1 MKMGKKVFIS
11 AGGSGI
17 GRCIAEAFLNNDDE
31 VFVCD
36 INAQSLEQFQ
46 KDYPK
51 LHIYACDLAE
61 PEQIKLMFT
70 EAIKKLGHLDVLVN
84 NTGISG
90 PTIAADEL
98 SFDDWNTVINLNLN
112 STFLI
117 TQLAIPLLKQ
127 SGAGVIINMSSIAG
141 RLGYPYRLAYSTSK
155 WGLIGF
161 TKTLSMEL
169 GADNIRVNAILPGAV
184 DGDRVQ
190 RVLQA
195 RADVAQSSLEKVT
208 QNALKNQSLKY
219 FVNPKHIADLCLFL
233 ASDSGRS
240 ISGQILP
247 IDGDKQCLS

>member
-1 MKMGKKVFIS
+1 MAKKVFIS

-51 LHIYACDLAE
+51 LHIHACDLAE
-61 PEQIKLMFT
+61 PEQIKLMFA
-70 EAIKKLGHLDVLVN
+70 EAIKKLGHIDVLVN

-208 QNALKNQSLKY
+208 QNVLKNQSLKY

>member
-1 MKMGKKVFIS
+1 MAKKVFIS

-46 KDYPK
+46 KDYLK

-70 EAIKKLGHLDVLVN
+70 EAIKKLGHIDVLVN

-112 STFLI
+112 STF
-117 TQLAIPLLKQ
+117 
-127 SGAGVIINMSSIAG
+127 
-141 RLGYPYRLAYSTSK
+141 
-155 WGLIGF
+155 
-161 TKTLSMEL
+161 
-169 GADNIRVNAILPGAV
+169 
-184 DGDRVQ
+184 
-190 RVLQA
+190 
-195 RADVAQSSLEKVT
+195 
-208 QNALKNQSLKY
+208 
-219 FVNPKHIADLCLFL
+219 
-233 ASDSGRS
+233 
-240 ISGQILP
+240 
-247 IDGDKQCLS
+247 

>member
-1 MKMGKKVFIS
+1 MAKKVFIS

-36 INAQSLEQFQ
+36 INAQRLEQFQ
-46 KDYPK
+46 KDYPT
-51 LHIYACDLAE
+51 LHIHACDLAE

-70 EAIKKLGHLDVLVN
+70 EAIKKLGHIDVLVN

>member
-1 MKMGKKVFIS
+1 MAKKVFIS

-36 INAQSLEQFQ
+36 INAKSLEQFQ
-46 KDYPK
+46 KDFPN
-51 LHIYACDLAE
+51 LHIYACDLAK
-61 PEQIKLMFT
+61 PEQIKLMFA
-70 EAIKKLGHLDVLVN
+70 EAIKKLGYIDVLVN
-84 NTGISG
+84 NIGISG
-90 PTIAADEL
+90 PTVAADKL
-98 SFDDWNTVINLNLN
+98 SFEDWNTVINLNLN

-184 DGDRVQ
+184 DGERVQ

-195 RADVAQSSLEKVT
+195 RADVAHSSLEQVT

-233 ASDSGRS
+233 ASESGRS

>member
-1 MKMGKKVFIS
+1 MAKKVFIS

-61 PEQIKLMFT
+61 PEQIKLMFA
-70 EAIKKLGHLDVLVN
+70 EAIKKLGHIDVLVN

-184 DGDRVQ
+184 DGDRIQ

-195 RADVAQSSLEKVT
+195 RADVAHSSLEQVT

-233 ASDSGRS
+233 ASDSGCS

>member
-1 MKMGKKVFIS
+1 MAKKVFIS

-36 INAQSLEQFQ
+36 INGKSLEQFQ

-61 PEQIKLMFT
+61 PEQIKVMFT
-70 EAIKKLGHLDVLVN
+70 EAIKKLGYLDVLVN

>member
-1 MKMGKKVFIS
+1 MAKKVFIS

-46 KDYPK
+46 KDFPK
-51 LHIYACDLAE
+51 LHIYACDLAK
-61 PEQIKLMFT
+61 PEQIKLMFA
-70 EAIKKLGHLDVLVN
+70 EAIQKLGHIDVLVN

-233 ASDSGRS
+233 VSESGRS

>member
-1 MKMGKKVFIS
+1 MAKKVFIS

-31 VFVCD
+31 VFICD
-36 INAQSLEQFQ
+36 INAKSLEQFH

-51 LHIYACDLAE
+51 LHIHACDLAE
-61 PEQIKLMFT
+61 PEQIKLMFA
-70 EAIKKLGHLDVLVN
+70 EAIKKLGHIDVLVN

-195 RADVAQSSLEKVT
+195 RADVAQNSLEKVT

>member
-1 MKMGKKVFIS
+1 MAKKVFIS

-51 LHIYACDLAE
+51 LHIHACDLAE
-61 PEQIKLMFT
+61 PEQIKLMFA

-84 NTGISG
+84 NIGISG

-195 RADVAQSSLEKVT
+195 RADVAQNSLEKVT

>member
-1 MKMGKKVFIS
+1 MAKKVFIS

-46 KDYPK
+46 KDFPK
-51 LHIYACDLAE
+51 LHIYACDLAK
-61 PEQIKLMFT
+61 PEQIKLMFA
-70 EAIKKLGHLDVLVN
+70 EAIQKLGHIDVLVN

-98 SFDDWNTVINLNLN
+98 SLDDWNTVINLNLN

-233 ASDSGRS
+233 VSESGRS

>member
-1 MKMGKKVFIS
+1 MAKKVFIS

-17 GRCIAEAFLNNDDE
+17 GRYIAEAFLNNDDE

-51 LHIYACDLAE
+51 LHIHACDLAE
-61 PEQIKLMFT
+61 PEQIKLMFA
-70 EAIKKLGHLDVLVN
+70 EAIKKLGHIDVLVN

-98 SFDDWNTVINLNLN
+98 SFDDWNKVINLNLN

>member
-1 MKMGKKVFIS
+1 MAKKVFIS

-46 KDYPK
+46 KDFPK
-51 LHIYACDLAE
+51 LHIYACDLAK
-61 PEQIKLMFT
+61 PEQIKLMFV
-70 EAIKKLGHLDVLVN
+70 EAIKKLGHIDVLVN

-90 PTIAADEL
+90 PTVAADEL

-127 SGAGVIINMSSIAG
+127 SGSGVIINMSSIAG

-195 RADVAQSSLEKVT
+195 RADVAHSSLEEVT
-208 QNALKNQSLKY
+208 KNALKNQSLKY

>member
-1 MKMGKKVFIS
+1 MAKKVFIS

-51 LHIYACDLAE
+51 LHIHACDLAE
-61 PEQIKLMFT
+61 PEQIKLMFA

>member
-1 MKMGKKVFIS
+1 MAKKVFIS

-36 INAQSLEQFQ
+36 INAKSLEQFQ
-46 KDYPK
+46 QDYPK
-51 LHIYACDLAE
+51 LHIYPCDLAE
-61 PEQIKLMFT
+61 PEQIKLMFA
-70 EAIKKLGHLDVLVN
+70 EAIKKLGHIDVLVN

-127 SGAGVIINMSSIAG
+127 SDAGVIINMSSIAG

-184 DGDRVQ
+184 DGERVQ

-195 RADVAQSSLEKVT
+195 RADVAHSSLEQVT
-208 QNALKNQSLKY
+208 QNVLKNQSLKY

-233 ASDSGRS
+233 ASESGRS

>member
-1 MKMGKKVFIS
+1 MAKKVFIS

-36 INAQSLEQFQ
+36 INGKSLEQFQ
-46 KDYPK
+46 KNYPK

-70 EAIKKLGHLDVLVN
+70 EAIKKLGHLDILVN

-195 RADVAQSSLEKVT
+195 RADVAKSSLEKVT

>member
-1 MKMGKKVFIS
+1 MAKKVFIS

-17 GRCIAEAFLNNDDE
+17 GRYIAEAFLNNDDE

-36 INAQSLEQFQ
+36 INAQSLEQFH

-51 LHIYACDLAE
+51 LHIHACDLAE
-61 PEQIKLMFT
+61 PEQIKLMFA
-70 EAIKKLGHLDVLVN
+70 EAIKKLGHIDVLVN

-117 TQLAIPLLKQ
+117 TQLVIPLLKQ

>member
-1 MKMGKKVFIS
+1 MSRKVLIS

-17 GRCIAEAFLNNDDE
+17 GRCIAEAFLTSHDE

-36 INAQSLEQFQ
+36 ISAKSLEQFQ

-51 LHIYACDLAE
+51 LHIHTCNLADH
-61 PEQIKLMFT
+61 EQIKLMFN
-70 EAIKKLGHLDVLVN
+70 EAVQKLGGIDILVN

-90 PTIAADEL
+90 P
-98 SFDDWNTVINLNLN
+98 DWNTVINLNLN
-112 STFLI
+112 STFLM
-117 TQLAIPLLKQ
+117 TQLAIPYLKQ
-127 SGAGVIINMSSIAG
+127 AKAGVIINMSSIAG

-195 RADVAQSSLEKVT
+195 RANVAHTSLEEVT

-219 FVNPKHIADLCLFL
+219 FVNPKHIADLCLFI

>member
-1 MKMGKKVFIS
+1 MAKKVFIS

-51 LHIYACDLAE
+51 LHIHACDLAE
-61 PEQIKLMFT
+61 PEQIKLMFA
-70 EAIKKLGHLDVLVN
+70 EAIKKLGHIDVLVN

-169 GADNIRVNAILPGAV
+169 GAENIRVNAILPGAV

>member
-1 MKMGKKVFIS
+1 MAKKVFIS

-36 INAQSLEQFQ
+36 INAKSLEQFQ
-46 KDYPK
+46 KDFPK
-51 LHIYACDLAE
+51 LHIYVCDLAK
-61 PEQIKLMFT
+61 PEQIKLMFA
-70 EAIKKLGHLDVLVN
+70 EAIQKLGHIDVLVN

-90 PTIAADEL
+90 PTVSADAL

-127 SGAGVIINMSSIAG
+127 SDAGVIINMSSIAG

-195 RADVAQSSLEKVT
+195 RADVAHSSLEQVT

-233 ASDSGRS
+233 ASESGRS

>member
-1 MKMGKKVFIS
+1 MTKKVFIS

-36 INAQSLEQFQ
+36 INAQRLEQFQ

-51 LHIYACDLAE
+51 LHTHACDLAE
-61 PEQIKLMFT
+61 PEQIKLMFA
-70 EAIKKLGHLDVLVN
+70 EAIQKLGHIDVLVN

>member
-1 MKMGKKVFIS
+1 MAKKVFIS

-36 INAQSLEQFQ
+36 INAQSLELFQ

-51 LHIYACDLAE
+51 LHIYTCDLAE
-61 PEQIKLMFT
+61 PEQIKLMFA
-70 EAIKKLGHLDVLVN
+70 EAIQKLGHIDVLVN

-184 DGDRVQ
+184 DGERVQ

-195 RADVAQSSLEKVT
+195 RADVAHSSLEQVT

-233 ASDSGRS
+233 ASESGRS

>member
-1 MKMGKKVFIS
+1 MEMAKKVFIS

-61 PEQIKLMFT
+61 PEQIKLMFA
-70 EAIKKLGHLDVLVN
+70 EAIKKLGHIDLLVN

-195 RADVAQSSLEKVT
+195 RADVAHSSLEQVT

-233 ASDSGRS
+233 ASESGRS

>member
-1 MKMGKKVFIS
+1 MAKKVFIS

-36 INAQSLEQFQ
+36 INGKSLEQFQ

-51 LHIYACDLAE
+51 LHIHACDLAE
-61 PEQIKLMFT
+61 PEQIKLMFA
-70 EAIKKLGHLDVLVN
+70 EAIKKLGHIDVLVN

-233 ASDSGRS
+233 ASDSGCS

>member
-1 MKMGKKVFIS
+1 MAKKVFIS

-61 PEQIKLMFT
+61 PEQIKLMFA
-70 EAIKKLGHLDVLVN
+70 EAIKKLGHIDLLVN

-195 RADVAQSSLEKVT
+195 RADVAHSSLEQVT

-233 ASDSGRS
+233 ASESGRS

>member
-1 MKMGKKVFIS
+1 MKMAKKVFIS

-36 INAQSLEQFQ
+36 INAQRLEQFQ

-51 LHIYACDLAE
+51 LHIHACDLAE
-61 PEQIKLMFT
+61 PEQIKLMFA
-70 EAIKKLGHLDVLVN
+70 EAIQKLGHIDVLVN

-233 ASDSGRS
+233 SSDSGRS

>member
-1 MKMGKKVFIS
+1 MAKKVFIS

-17 GRCIAEAFLNNDDE
+17 GRYIAEAFLNNDDE

-51 LHIYACDLAE
+51 LHIHACDLAK
-61 PEQIKLMFT
+61 PEQIKLMFA
-70 EAIKKLGHLDVLVN
+70 EAIQKLGHIDVLVN

-169 GADNIRVNAILPGAV
+169 GEDNIRVNAILPGAV

-233 ASDSGRS
+233 SSDSGRS

>member
-1 MKMGKKVFIS
+1 MKMAKKVFIS

-36 INAQSLEQFQ
+36 INGKRLEQFQ

-61 PEQIKLMFT
+61 PEQIKLMFA

-127 SGAGVIINMSSIAG
+127 SGSGVIINMSSIAG

-195 RADVAQSSLEKVT
+195 RADVAHTSLEEVT

>member
-1 MKMGKKVFIS
+1 MAKKVFIS

-31 VFVCD
+31 VFICD
-36 INAQSLEQFQ
+36 INAQSLEQCQ

-61 PEQIKLMFT
+61 PEQIKLMFA
-70 EAIKKLGHLDVLVN
+70 EAIKKLGHIDVLVN

>member
-1 MKMGKKVFIS
+1 MKMAKKVFIS

-36 INAQSLEQFQ
+36 INGKSLEQFQ

-195 RADVAQSSLEKVT
+195 RADVAQSSLEKVI

>member
-1 MKMGKKVFIS
+1 MAKKVFIS

-36 INAQSLEQFQ
+36 INAQRLEQFQ

-51 LHIYACDLAE
+51 LHIHACDLAE
-61 PEQIKLMFT
+61 PEQIKLMFA
-70 EAIKKLGHLDVLVN
+70 EAIQKLGHIDVLVN

-233 ASDSGRS
+233 SSDSGRS

>member
-1 MKMGKKVFIS
+1 MAKKVFIS

-51 LHIYACDLAE
+51 LHIHACDLAE
-61 PEQIKLMFT
+61 PEQIKRMFA
-70 EAIKKLGHLDVLVN
+70 EAIKKLGYIDVLVN

>member
-1 MKMGKKVFIS
+1 MKMAKKVFIS

-51 LHIYACDLAE
+51 LHIYVCDLAE
-61 PEQIKLMFT
+61 PEQIKLMF
-70 EAIKKLGHLDVLVN
+70 AQAVQKLGHIDVLVN

-98 SFDDWNTVINLNLN
+98 SFDDWNMVINLNLN

-195 RADVAQSSLEKVT
+195 RADVAHNSLEEVT